1 MARHPELR
9 PHELRGRLDEAE
21 ALRDGVLNAALDAVI
36 TADRDCRVTGWN
48 AAAERIFGWR
58 VEEIMGRPIGDTIV
72 PGHHRA
78 AHEAGLARYHA
89 TGCPHVL
96 GQRLELE
103 AMRADGSVFP
113 CELSIHEVKA
123 AGRSFFT
130 AWLRDLTPL
139 RQAQAEVARQ
149 RERLHQSEKMSALG
163 SLLAGVAHEL
173 NNPLAVVVAQ
183 TTMLEATAPDD
194 AVRRRAAGG
203 S

>member
-1 MARHPELR
+1 MGCAA
-9 PHELRGRLDEAE
+9 LDEAE

-36 TADRDCRVTGWN
+36 TARPGLPRHRLERGRRAHLRLARRGDRW
-48 AAAERIFGWR
+48 AARSAT
-58 VEEIMGRPIGDTIV
+58 PSSQ
-72 PGHHRA
+72 GHHRA
-78 AHEAGLARYHA
+78 AHEAGLRA
-89 TGCPHVL
+89 TTPPACPHVL

-103 AMRADGSVFP
+103 AMRADGSIFP

-139 RQAQAEVARQ
+139 REAQAELARQ

-163 SLLAGVAHEL
+163 SLLAASR
-173 NNPLAVVVAQ
+173 
-183 TTMLEATAPDD
+183 M
-194 AVRRRAAGG
+194 